1 MEFRYV
7 IKFLD
12 ILLCDM
18 ENDLAIL
25 HICGKHGSIPNI
37 RVSICIRQF
46 TGVTDIQS
54 RHCLVRLHIPQPCV
68 ERIRHVEVLGRR
80 SLHHDNE
87 MPCGVGLAVN
97 RDRLRLIHAL
107 GDLPLRHLHFI

>member
-25 HICGKHGSIPNI
+25 HICG
-37 RVSICIRQF
+37 QF